1 MKINPI
7 KTKKLVKQYF
17 KSRSRSK
24 SKANNK
30 KNKKNERYLCSSVSR
45 KFKGTKVRA
54 GKESNKVI
62 IRLN

>member
-30 KNKKNERYLCSSVSR
+30 KKKKTKDIYAVVYPGNSR
-45 KFKGTKVRA
+45 GLKLEQVKSQIKLLSG
-54 GKESNKVI
+54 
-62 IRLN
+62 